1 MATFGAANQP
11 NANTLNYD
19 ALVST
24 SLANYRKTLQDNI
37 SRSNAFFH
45 KIPWESQ
52 DGGLYIAED
61 LLYALGTADTYE
73 GYDELPLT
81 PTEGITQSTW
91 QWAQAAAPISISEK
105 ERKQNKHRIVNLVTA
120 KIMQAELGFKEF
132 WGKAFLQGS
141 LVSGGS
147 SIISPYTS
155 PVNGSSFVT
164 PLPDLVQYDPTA
176 SLTLGGINQNTQSWW
191 RNNTKV
197 SAATT
202 YVELMAEFLTM
213 YNNCSKGPGGA
224 PDLILTDMTTWEL
237 LHAAYREY
245 YQNNSSSDGNF
256 PFPNL
261 KFWNSLVVWDE
272 WVPNVFAGTA
282 DTTTTTGGTAYFLN
296 TKFFKCIYESETNFV
311 STDFQRPINQDAKYK
326 HILWRG
332 SVVMSNRRKQG
343 VIGKIA
349 RSLT

>member
-1 MATFGAANQP
+1 MATFGVANQP

-37 SRSNAFFH
+37 SKSNPFFS

-61 LLYALGTADTYE
+61 LMYALGTADSYD

-81 PTEGITQSTW
+81 PNEGITQSTW

-164 PLPDLVQYDPTA
+164 PLPDLVQLNPTA
-176 SLTLGGINQNTQSWW
+176 SLTLGGINQSTQSWW
-191 RNNTKV
+191 RNQYKEST
-197 SAATT
+197 ATT
-202 YVELMAEFLTM
+202 KLAYMDEVMTM
-213 YNNCSKGPGGA
+213 YMNCSKGPGGP
-224 PDLILTDMTTWEL
+224 PDLILCDQTSWAL

-245 YQNNSSSDGNF
+245 YQNTSSSDGNF

-261 KFWNSLVVWDE
+261 KFWNALVTWDE
-272 WVPNVFAGTA
+272 DVPDAYSGTA
-282 DTTTTTGGTAYFLN
+282 ATTTYGTMYFLN
-296 TKFFKCIYESETNFV
+296 TKYFKCIYEAETNFV
-311 STDFQRPINQDAKYK
+311 ASEFQKPLNQDAKYK
-326 HILWRG
+326 HILWMG
-332 SVVMSNRRKQG
+332 TVVMSNRRKQG

-349 RSLT
+349 RTLT